1 MKGCARQ
8 AEWVFD
14 SVLAHPSPVPIL
26 VPVPVRSVPS
36 FALMPSPAPPPLTSL
51 PYPPLPPSLLG
62 FRSYFLQGPLEVSEY
77 PVALPEAVLGRK
89 GASRGR
95 VKRLVRHSRLCVGK
109 FFVRHGSWSID
120 RVGSIGYGVVAYRT
134 RHTGP
139 SEQWLCL
146 SGRVLWSR
154 WIWLSVSS
162 WFRPP
167 LQIAD
172 YYFYCRQ

>member
-1 MKGCARQ
+1 LKGCARQ

-95 VKRLVRHSRLCVGK
+95 VKRLVRHSYVLASFSFGTAVGRLIEWGRLDTVWWHTEHDTQGHRSSGCVC
-109 FFVRHGSWSID
+109 RAGSSGP
-120 RVGSIGYGVVAYRT
+120 VGSG
-134 RHTGP
+134 
-139 SEQWLCL
+139 CL
-146 SGRVLWSR
+146 
-154 WIWLSVSS
+154 
-162 WFRPP
+162 
-167 LQIAD
+167 
-172 YYFYCRQ
+172 